1 MGRQLETLGY
11 HALALRCTLT
21 LLGSAR
27 APAER
32 HAQLLSGF
40 IAACIARPDAL
51 AHAANALRRDLPKM
65 EFCGGGETSARV
77 GAALESWS
85 GSVSSSPGTLEDL
98 IVIGLPLPVIVHDAV
113 VLRTTD
119 ELVKGLGKDEPGGD
133 MLWTRDLQARLNI
146 EKRAVDTFEAQTPVS
161 AQHGAAL
168 RRLCVDAQLD
178 AEEAA
183 DRRGVAIFGPDGPDR
198 GEINFETRIHDE
210 RRASSLHESGLFESR
225 RMTWPRW
232 IARGEAIDV
241 DVLSTGPLLACV
253 FLKLVSCRD
262 GL

>member
-1 MGRQLETLGY
+1 M
-11 HALALRCTLT
+11 
-21 LLGSAR
+21 AR
-27 APAER
+27 WA
-32 HAQLLSGF
+32 SK
-40 IAACIARPDAL
+40 AR
-51 AHAANALRRDLPKM
+51 R
-65 EFCGGGETSARV
+65 
-77 GAALESWS
+77 LESENEKQLR
-85 GSVSSSPGTLEDL
+85 SPGDDYFSE
-98 IVIGLPLPVIVHDAV
+98 
-113 VLRTTD
+113 
-119 ELVKGLGKDEPGGD
+119 
-133 MLWTRDLQARLNI
+133 
-146 EKRAVDTFEAQTPVS
+146 
-161 AQHGAAL
+161 
-168 RRLCVDAQLD
+168 LD

-210 RRASSLHESGLFESR
+210 RRVGSLHESGLFESR

>member
-1 MGRQLETLGY
+1 MRRPAKTPRAGGWTRIDEHVEHALGRQLETLGY

-40 IAACIARPDAL
+40 IAACVARPDAL
-51 AHAANALRRDLPKM
+51 AHAANALRSDLPKM

-85 GSVSSSPGTLEDL
+85 GGVSSSPGTLEDL

-119 ELVKGLGKDEPGGD
+119 ESVKGLGKDEPGGD
-133 MLWTRDLQARLNI
+133 MPWTRDLQARLNI
-146 EKRAVDTFEAQTPVS
+146 EKRAVDRFDGVGRQINVTQSSNLAPN
-161 AQHGAAL
+161 L
-168 RRLCVDAQLD
+168 R
-178 AEEAA
+178 
-183 DRRGVAIFGPDGPDR
+183 
-198 GEINFETRIHDE
+198 
-210 RRASSLHESGLFESR
+210 
-225 RMTWPRW
+225 
-232 IARGEAIDV
+232 
-241 DVLSTGPLLACV
+241 
-253 FLKLVSCRD
+253 
-262 GL
+262 